1 MSRTRNVTSMVLSI
15 MKIITNDHR
24 ETVNNSPTGALL
36 RAFTNKIRLE
46 IEKLVTFK
54 DTSWVNLKEVLVFT
68 WMTNLF
74 HF

>member
-1 MSRTRNVTSMVLSI
+1 MSRTRNLTSMVLSTN
-15 MKIITNDHR
+15 KIITNDHR

-36 RAFTNKIRLE
+36 RAFTKKTRLE